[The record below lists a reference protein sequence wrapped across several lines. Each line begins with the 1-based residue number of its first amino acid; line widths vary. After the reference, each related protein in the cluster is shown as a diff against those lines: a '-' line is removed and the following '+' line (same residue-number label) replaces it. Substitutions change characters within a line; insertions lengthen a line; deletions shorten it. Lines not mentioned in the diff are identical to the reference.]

1 MSLKKFST
9 SLYGY
14 NKQEV
19 ADFISTVIKE
29 YEDMLNQLKAKDVEI
44 NNLKENLIKYQ
55 NMEATLNKAIMIAE
69 DTSNQI
75 KRIARDEGKGIV
87 EAAKRDASRIV
98 NEALTKIEAIESDAE
113 SLQRR
118 VIAFKRRF
126 RQAIEAELEFI
137 DDLDDKY

>member
-1 MSLKKFST
+1 MPLKKFST

-19 ADFISTVIKE
+19 TDFVSNVIKE
-29 YEDMLNQLKAKDVEI
+29 YEDILNQLKDKDKEI
-44 NNLKENLIKYQ
+44 NSLQESLIKYQ

-75 KRIARDEGKGIV
+75 KRIARDEGKSIV
-87 EAAKRDASRIV
+87 DAAKRDASRIV
-98 NEALTKIEAIESDAE
+98 NEALAKTEDIERDAE
-113 SLQRR
+113 DLQRR
-118 VIAFKRRF
+118 VNLFKRKF

>member
-1 MSLKKFST
+1 MKKFST

-19 ADFISTVIKE
+19 TDFVSNVIKE
-29 YEDMLNQLKAKDVEI
+29 YEDILNQLKDKDKEI
-44 NNLKENLIKYQ
+44 NSLQESLIKYQ

-75 KRIARDEGKGIV
+75 KRIARDEGKSIV
-87 EAAKRDASRIV
+87 DAAKRDASRIV
-98 NEALTKIEAIESDAE
+98 NEALAKTEDIERDAE
-113 SLQRR
+113 DLQRR
-118 VIAFKRRF
+118 VNLFKRKF